1 MYKTVKV
8 TYRDA
13 GAQTTC
19 EFCVN
24 NALTRA

>member
-19 EFCVN
+19 ELCVN
-24 NALTRA
+24 HALTRD